1 MAIAHNP
8 MDVASWGRGGT
19 INNGGAI
26 VQSYAGATP
35 FAQVTLGP
43 GYSGTD
49 PTSFRNPILSTIN
62 TRYNNTITG
71 CPPCS

>member
-43 GYSGTD
+43 
-49 PTSFRNPILSTIN
+49 RL
-62 TRYNNTITG
+62 
-71 CPPCS
+71 